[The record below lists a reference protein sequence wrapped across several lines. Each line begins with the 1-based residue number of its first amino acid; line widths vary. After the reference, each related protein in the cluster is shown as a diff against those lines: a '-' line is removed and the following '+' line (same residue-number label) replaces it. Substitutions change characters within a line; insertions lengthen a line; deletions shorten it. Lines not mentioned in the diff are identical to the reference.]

1 MNEMVDPSM
10 GWDIFTLKWL
20 GGFWFHRKMSM
31 AVAAGLRKKND
42 LSEVEE
48 ADVGSQI
55 FLFKECTRT
64 T

>member
-1 MNEMVDPSM
+1 MV
-10 GWDIFTLKWL
+10 
-20 GGFWFHRKMSM
+20 
-31 AVAAGLRKKND
+31 VAAGLRKKND